1 MMNTGEY
8 PNLLVISNNSL
19 SNDNSNGRTLAG
31 FLHGWNKENI
41 AQIYVTGGLPDSE
54 VCEKFF
60 RITDKD
66 VIKGFFRR
74 GAIGGEVRNTVSEH
88 KNVLGGKKKI
98 KKTVFTVMA
107 RDIIWNTGI
116 WYGNRFKKWLDDFKP
131 ELILFFA
138 GESTFTFN
146 MALRLSDKYNLPIVV
161 YNSEGYYFKDRNYLI
176 ASKWSA
182 GLYPLFHKAY
192 IKVFNRLMQRTSYAV
207 YINEKLKNDYD
218 KCFNVPSKVI
228 YTSTAI
234 QRKDCEPLHEIPQI
248 SYLGNLGIGRH
259 KALCEI
265 ADALQEINITYKINI
280 YGKIPNDEVK
290 SAFENC
296 AGINYKG
303 FVSYNDVVR
312 IMKESDLLIHAESFD
327 DFYKWDLQYGFTT
340 KIADSLACGTCLFVY
355 APRELACTQYLEG
368 IACVATERN
377 QLKEKLMNILEDKEL
392 RGKYISAGLEK
403 VKENHRQD
411 VNCKRFQ
418 KILLEVAKK

>member
-1 MMNTGEY
+1 M
-8 PNLLVISNNSL
+8 
-19 SNDNSNGRTLAG
+19 
-31 FLHGWNKENI
+31 
-41 AQIYVTGGLPDSE
+41 
-54 VCEKFF
+54 
-60 RITDKD
+60 
-66 VIKGFFRR
+66 
-74 GAIGGEVRNTVSEH
+74 
-88 KNVLGGKKKI
+88 
-98 KKTVFTVMA
+98 
-107 RDIIWNTGI
+107 
-116 WYGNRFKKWLDDFKP
+116 
-131 ELILFFA
+131 
-138 GESTFTFN
+138 
-146 MALRLSDKYNLPIVV
+146 
-161 YNSEGYYFKDRNYLI
+161 
-176 ASKWSA
+176 
-182 GLYPLFHKAY
+182 
-192 IKVFNRLMQRTSYAV
+192 
-207 YINEKLKNDYD
+207 
-218 KCFNVPSKVI
+218 
-228 YTSTAI
+228 
-234 QRKDCEPLHEIPQI
+234 
-248 SYLGNLGIGRH
+248 
-259 KALCEI
+259 
-265 ADALQEINITYKINI
+265 QEINITYKINI